1 MTKLATLQCSWHPT
15 SELLQ
20 TMRLSDILNGRIM
33 ESSDVEND
41 VSRRIQLLRKRCGLS
56 IRQLAKLAGVT
67 AAIISCI
74 ERGKNSPSIATLQK
88 ILSALGTNLAAF
100 FAEEKQEEEG
110 PVYLREHMRAI
121 SDGDRTYTIVLGKH
135 PGVGVE
141 VFDETIRPTKR
152 KPPFEVLQCDVAGY
166 ILSGHLALEVQKHS
180 KQVLRPGDAF
190 HIPLGTQHRGFAVED
205 EPVRLITVYHPSR
218 Y

>member
-1 MTKLATLQCSWHPT
+1 MKEQQA
-15 SELLQ
+15 
-20 TMRLSDILNGRIM
+20 
-33 ESSDVEND
+33 VEND
-41 VSRRIQLLRKRCGLS
+41 VSRRIQLLRNRCGLS

-67 AAIISCI
+67 PAIISCI

-100 FAEEKQEEEG
+100 FAEEKHEEDG
-110 PVYLREHMRAI
+110 PAYLRENMRAI
-121 SDGDRTYTIVLGKH
+121 SDGDRTYTIVLGQH

-141 VFDETIRPTKR
+141 MFDETIRPAKR
-152 KPPFEVLQCDVAGY
+152 KPPFETLQCDVAGY
-166 ILSGHLALEVQKHS
+166 ILAGQLVLEVEKRG

-190 HIPLGTQHRGFAVED
+190 YIRKGEPHRGFAAED
-205 EPVRLITVYHPSR
+205 EPARLITVYHPSR